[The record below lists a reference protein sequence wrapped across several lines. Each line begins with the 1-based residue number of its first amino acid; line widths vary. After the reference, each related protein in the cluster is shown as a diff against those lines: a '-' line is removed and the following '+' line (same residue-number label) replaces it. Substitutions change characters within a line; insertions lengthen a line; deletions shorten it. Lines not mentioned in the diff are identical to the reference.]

1 MGERLANMATL
12 RASLQNFDKDFS
24 VNELGVELARV
35 FMNEASH
42 GAGHRMLA
50 ADGLGRRKLIESLE
64 EKLSSESCTY
74 AKVSLQEDGCS
85 FYSECY
91 AIASPV
97 SDVEV
102 CSRGAALVY
111 CWGATWQRVQP
122 SQALVLIPP
131 RCQFGHCHL
140 HHQRM
145 PLASGVASALD
156 SSKKHG

>member
-1 MGERLANMATL
+1 MG
-12 RASLQNFDKDFS
+12 
-24 VNELGVELARV
+24 
-35 FMNEASH
+35 
-42 GAGHRMLA
+42 LA

-64 EKLSSESCTY
+64 EKLFSESCTY
-74 AKVSLQEDGCS
+74 AKVSLQVDGCS

-122 SQALVLIPP
+122 SQALVLI
-131 RCQFGHCHL
+131 L
-140 HHQRM
+140 
-145 PLASGVASALD
+145 GVSLVIVTFIINACLLPQE
-156 SSKKHG
+156 